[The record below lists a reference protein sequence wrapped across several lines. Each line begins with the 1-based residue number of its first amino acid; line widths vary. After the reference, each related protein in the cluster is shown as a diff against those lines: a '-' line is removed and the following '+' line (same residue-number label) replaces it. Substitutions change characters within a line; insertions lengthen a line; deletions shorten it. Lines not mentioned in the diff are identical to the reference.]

1 MKNRLFGSLIS
12 VAMLFAGA
20 AFGYNCDDG
29 CGSQCRVTVGGITQT
44 NPLCQASCQTW
55 KHANCH
61 GLNPVASA
69 CGEIGANAYIGA
81 SNTMFGRSVG
91 KRRRHLTFEEKTILK
106 DLYGEEVLTKTELHF
121 GVQPMDK
128 IGGGSVQISPGSV
141 AQTYGY
147 NVYIKNPNADA
158 VVNSTWIELLAHE
171 MKHVNQFVNRGR
183 SLNRFGRDYFEGYC
197 NSGLNYNKIPME
209 KEAFG
214 IEDDARAELTQF
226 RNRGGLLSTDKRHA
240 LTCISNKTNFEVKYQ
255 AHWADGSWT
264 SYTVAPNAWRSHY
277 HNYVYA
283 NENRS
288 PKFYVRFDYAL
299 KVDGSQWKEYVINQF
314 ASPHTDCNR
323 QSQHEEFKY
332 TNDRKEINLY
342 RNY

>member
-1 MKNRLFGSLIS
+1 MKISFVGFLIS
-12 VAMLFAGA
+12 AAVAFSGA
-20 AFGYNCDDG
+20 AFGYNCDDS
-29 CGSQCRVTVGGITQT
+29 CGSQCRVVVGGITQT

-61 GLNPVASA
+61 DLNPVGSA
-69 CGEIGANAYIGA
+69 CGEIGANAYAGA
-81 SNTMFGRSVG
+81 SNTMFSRSVG
-91 KRRRHLTFEEKTILK
+91 KRRRHLSFEERTILK
-106 DLYGEEVLTKTELHF
+106 DLYNEDVLMGTELHF

-128 IGGGSVQISPGSV
+128 IGGGAVQISGGSL

-158 VVNSTWIELLAHE
+158 SLNSTWIELLAHE
-171 MKHVNQFVNRGR
+171 MKHVQQFANRGHNL
-183 SLNRFGRDYFEGYC
+183 SRFGRDYFEGYC
-197 NSGLNYNKIPME
+197 NAGMNYNRIPME
-209 KEAFG
+209 REAFG
-214 IEDDARAELTQF
+214 IENSARNELQQF
-226 RNRGGLLSTDKRHA
+226 HNHGGILPTDKRHA

-255 AHWADGSWT
+255 AHWANGSWQ
-264 SYTVAPNAWRSHY
+264 SFTVAPGGWRSHY

-288 PKFYVRFDYAL
+288 PKFYVRFDYDL
-299 KVDGSQWKEYVINQF
+299 KVDGSQFKEYLIGQF
-314 ASPHTDCNR
+314 ASPHTDCDR